1 MLNREAISFF
11 TGYDDIQGHKCT
23 DKKSI
28 AEQLI
33 NFFTFM
39 EMQNFYISVM
49 QVAKPGV
56 TEYKCF
62 FGKLSLVI

>member
-39 EMQNFYISVM
+39 EMQNFYIGSVKF
-49 QVAKPGV
+49 QN
-56 TEYKCF
+56 
-62 FGKLSLVI
+62 VINFKIT